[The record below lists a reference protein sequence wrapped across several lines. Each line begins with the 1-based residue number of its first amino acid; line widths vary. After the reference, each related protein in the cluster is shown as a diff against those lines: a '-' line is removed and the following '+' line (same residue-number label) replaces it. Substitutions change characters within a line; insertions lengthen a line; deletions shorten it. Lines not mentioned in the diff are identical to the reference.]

1 MSEVKQVVSSPVV
14 SGVSR
19 VVARSPVSPF
29 LLVVVVVVVVVL
41 LLPSLSYYYYSPLSL
56 ILFSL
61 SLLPHSPSTNSLHT
75 NSLPIQKVLHIRIGE
90 FPYKHSPI

>member
-29 LLVVVVVVVVVL
+29 LLVVVVVVL

>member
-29 LLVVVVVVVVVL
+29 LLVVVVVVL

-75 NSLPIQKVLHIRIGE
+75 NSLPIQKVLHIRIGQNSR
-90 FPYKHSPI
+90 F

>member
-29 LLVVVVVVVVVL
+29 LLVVVVVV

>member
-29 LLVVVVVVVVVL
+29 LLVVVVVVVL

>member
-29 LLVVVVVVVVVL
+29 LLVVVVVVVVL

>member
-29 LLVVVVVVVVVL
+29 LLVVVVV